1 MSRRVVEPHAI
12 LLLAVPRLA
21 LGPSRPRIVVVV
33 GLPLLGHGLGEVLV
47 KARGAGREVDLRVNA
62 NNLPA
67 TNVFSNFKDILSGG
81 GAGDFICEWLSG
93 FLFNIC

>member
-12 LLLAVPRLA
+12 LLLAVPRLG
-21 LGPSRPRIVVVV
+21 LGPSRPRIVVV

-67 TNVFSNFKDILSGG
+67 TNVFSINLD
-81 GAGDFICEWLSG
+81 
-93 FLFNIC
+93 